1 MAQFGLV
8 VRFALKPGRAEAFD
22 AMMRDTVAGIAAHE
36 PRTVAYAV
44 HALDA
49 EPDVRV
55 FYELYESEDALD
67 EHEAQPTTR
76 RFLDQVDDYVTSFE
90 VERMH
95 LVTATGIAG
104 ARTEG
109 EAPTPG

>member
-90 VERMH
+90 VQRMH

-104 ARTEG
+104 ADTG
-109 EAPTPG
+109 AGPATPG